1 MNFYLQDLEIFL
13 PDILSGQEEVDSFRS
28 HSPDIKGPSRARAN
42 TALMMRQKMMKMKG
56 EQDNVKV
63 VLWKSPKDKDIHQE
77 LEQEEL
83 FPKKNIMT
91 QETPISKLSQQ
102 LEQLGQEELNNPWQ
116 EYGM

>member
-1 MNFYLQDLEIFL
+1 
-13 PDILSGQEEVDSFRS
+13 
-28 HSPDIKGPSRARAN
+28 
-42 TALMMRQKMMKMKG
+42 MKMKG

>member
-1 MNFYLQDLEIFL
+1 
-13 PDILSGQEEVDSFRS
+13 
-28 HSPDIKGPSRARAN
+28 
-42 TALMMRQKMMKMKG
+42 MMKMKG